1 MKLKKSFKILMEE
14 DFSGEEAKRFVSE
27 IALHHRIPGGFGFHE
42 TVEYVRW
49 MLKNLGLEVTIDT
62 RPLDGAFKIWTWSFP
77 LAWDITSAS
86 LSVVEPEP
94 ESITTFEETATSVYK
109 RSAATPPEG
118 VTAELV
124 FVGNGTDE
132 ADYAGKDVTGKV
144 VLARGGGE
152 EVAELAV
159 RKYGALG
166 VVTDL
171 LRPHPPVK
179 TRLGTP
185 DLVQDSSLRATDK
198 RIWAFS
204 ISYSQFK
211 RLKELLD
218 RGLVKVNAK
227 INAFFVEPGTL
238 ETVVAKIPGSDIS
251 QEEVIVISHLCHYR
265 PGANDNASGVGLA
278 METAKVIQEAIK
290 SGVIDRPRRTITFIV
305 GAEMY
310 GSISYL
316 ERNWGRRQSL
326 VGGFCLDMVG
336 EDQEKTKA
344 GVEVSSVPDSLPTFL
359 NDHVATLLEEV
370 RRRTLYTMTTA
381 NRAYKYDSLTVTF
394 RYNVSQ
400 FSPGSDHLIF
410 DDSSVGIPVIQ
421 FGHWPDVYYHSSGD
435 TVEMVDPAEL
445 KRNGLVLGTALLNL
459 ANAGAEQ
466 AVSFMNHVETQS
478 KKRIADN
485 GGRVRDEVISLYE
498 EWKRSGEEPAK
509 LVESV
514 QELLCLEF
522 RCLDF
527 LVSRDIEGL
536 RSVLRLVKSESVA
549 MTSKLESL
557 ATVLSTALQEGLAK
571 EKDAIESLAASLLSI
586 EGQELKLEAKVVR
599 AEFERTVPKRKY
611 VGPLASGEFR
621 QKLSLEKRKR
631 YDEWSKQDVKFN
643 AKMVEAWSF
652 ANGKRSIAEIA
663 DAVSFE
669 YGTIAPE
676 TMLELFKDLEEHGY
690 VELK

>member
-1 MKLKKSFKILMEE
+1 MELKKSFKILMEE

-27 IALHHRIPGGFGFHE
+27 IALHHRMPGGFGFHE

-62 RPLDGAFKIWTWSFP
+62 RPLDGTFKIWTWNFP

-94 ESITTFEETATSVYK
+94 ETITTFEETATSVYK

-132 ADYAGKDVTGKV
+132 ADYAGKDVAGKI

-185 DLVQDSSLRATDK
+185 DLVQDSSLRATD
-198 RIWAFS
+198 RRVWAFS

-211 RLKELLD
+211 CLKELLD
-218 RGLVKVNAK
+218 KGPVKVNAK

-290 SGVIDRPRRTITFIV
+290 SGIIDRPRRTITFIV

-310 GSISYL
+310 GSISHL
-316 ERNWGRRQSL
+316 ERNWERRQSL

-370 RRRTLYTMTTA
+370 RRRTLYTTTTA

-435 TVEMVDPAEL
+435 TVEMVDPEEL
-445 KRNGLVLGTALLNL
+445 KRNGLALGTALLNL

-466 AVSFMNHVETQS
+466 AATFMNHVETQS

-485 GGRVRDEVISLYE
+485 GGRARDEVIALYE
-498 EWKRSGEEPAK
+498 DWKRSGAEPAK
-509 LVESV
+509 LVEDV
-514 QELLCLEF
+514 QDLLNLEF
-522 RCLDF
+522 KRLGF
-527 LVSRDIEGL
+527 LVNRDIEGL
-536 RSVLRLVKSESVA
+536 RSVLRLVKGEPAVV
-549 MTSKLESL
+549 TSKLEEL
-557 ATVLSTALQEGLAK
+557 AEVLSTALQEGLAK
-571 EKDAIESLAASLLSI
+571 EKDAIKSLTASLLSI
-586 EGQELKLEAKVVR
+586 EGRELKLKEKTVG

-611 VGPLASGEFR
+611 VGPLASSEFR
-621 QKLSLEKRKR
+621 QKLPPERRKR
-631 YDEWSKQDVKFN
+631 HDEWSKQDVKFN

-652 ANGKRSIAEIA
+652 ADGRRSIAEIA

-669 YGTIAPE
+669 YGAIALE
-676 TMLELFKDLEEHGY
+676 IMLELFKDLEEQGY